1 MDGHP
6 GNKEFGDTVFTSLP
20 YNHMLY
26 GHWLDKVCCMNP
38 DPMGQVVV
46 EVVTVGGARPL
57 EMVRVIAHRR
67 SRPRSTPVLEQK
79 CESR

>member
-6 GNKEFGDTVFTSLP
+6 GNKEIGDTLFTSFP

-38 DPMGQVVV
+38 DPRGQVVV
-46 EVVTVGGARPL
+46 EVDTVGGTGPL
-57 EMVRVIAHRR
+57 GNG
-67 SRPRSTPVLEQK
+67 SGDYTQK
-79 CESR
+79 VSATVYTCP